1 MKTLTVE
8 EAVAWVNSGN
18 TLENIVLEEK
28 STQQVNVRDAMV
40 LAEAG
45 MLIPEEHIYYNDEDI
60 EYDEDIDELVVTGGV
75 VKLSWEEKIRKA
87 QAYSEAQNQ
96 QALPALHLSTQ
107 RPEVDAWLIENQEK
121 IAQILQPILISLFEA
136 EKAMR
141 EGVE

>member
-1 MKTLTVE
+1 MKINIK
-8 EAVAWVNSGN
+8 EAISLARSNQSLAGIAI
-18 TLENIVLEEK
+18 EDLEE
-28 STQQVNVRDAMV
+28 TQVSSVDALM
-40 LAEAG
+40 LAESG
-45 MLIPEEHIYYNDEDI
+45 ILIPAQNIYYKDEDI
-60 EYDEDIDELVVTGGV
+60 AYDPDFDEVSWSREPLQM
-75 VKLSWEEKIRKA
+75 SWEEKFARA
-87 QAYSEAQNQ
+87 RELEAQNQ